1 MLIAR
6 DYSRK
11 SVQNYCFFCNHANI
25 LAKKVKF
32 ICICNKKAVILC
44 PIWKRHASCIDTITA
59 KWCNGSTTDSGS
71 VCLGSNPSLA
81 TKFLFLMRRKIAI
94 IAGGDSSEY
103 EVSLRSAAG
112 IYSFLKPTPTPFLKG
127 RELDYDLTIVCL
139 RGKEWRA
146 LAETDNELQKNNGAV
161 PMDSDKWVT
170 IDKNDFSYTYQD
182 EKIPFDFAYIT
193 IHGTPGENGVLQGYL
208 DMLGVPY
215 SCCGV
220 LAAAMTFN
228 KYTCNQYLKGFG
240 VNVAESVLLRKNQ
253 EPRTKSQDIVAQVG
267 LPCFIKTNVGGSS
280 FGVTKVK
287 TLEDVIP
294 AIEKA
299 FGEGD
304 EVICE
309 AEMKGI
315 EITCG
320 VYKTK
325 NKAVAFP
332 ITEVVTSNEFFDYD
346 AKYNGQVD
354 EITPARIPDEVRDKV
369 QALTLKIYDILGCK
383 GIIRVDYI
391 LTGDEA
397 MRREAKGEEARGERR
412 EAKGEEARGERREA
426 KGDEGEWKIN
436 LLEVNT
442 TPGMTATSFIPQQI
456 RAAGL
461 EIGEVLGEIIED
473 SLEVK
478 N

>member
-25 LAKKVKF
+25 LTKKVKF

-71 VCLGSNPSLA
+71 VCLGSSPSLA

-112 IYSFLKPTPTPFLKG
+112 IYSFLKG
-127 RELDYDLTIVCL
+127 IASQESRHDYDLTVVCL

-146 LAETDNELQKNNGAV
+146 LAETDSELQKNNGAV
-161 PMDSDKWVT
+161 PMDSDKWVA
-170 IDKNDFSYTYQD
+170 IDKNDFSYTYQG

-240 VNVAESVLLRKNQ
+240 VNVAESVLLRKAKG
-253 EPRTKSQDIVAQVG
+253 ERLEVKGEDIIEQVG

-287 TLEDVIP
+287 TLEDVVP

-397 MRREAKGEEARGERR
+397 MRLLGEEG
-412 EAKGEEARGERREA
+412 G
-426 KGDEGEWKIN
+426 WKIN

-461 EIGEVLGEIIED
+461 EIGDVLGEIIED
-473 SLEVK
+473 SF
-478 N
+478 

>member
-1 MLIAR
+1 M
-6 DYSRK
+6 K
-11 SVQNYCFFCNHANI
+11 
-25 LAKKVKF
+25 
-32 ICICNKKAVILC
+32 
-44 PIWKRHASCIDTITA
+44 
-59 KWCNGSTTDSGS
+59 
-71 VCLGSNPSLA
+71 
-81 TKFLFLMRRKIAI
+81 RKIAI

-103 EVSLRSAAG
+103 GVSLRSAAG
-112 IYSFLKPTPTPFLKG
+112 IYSFLDHDK
-127 RELDYDLTIVCL
+127 YDVTIVCL
-139 RGKEWRA
+139 RGTEWKA
-146 LAETDNELQKNNGAV
+146 QVAEDV
-161 PMDSDKWVT
+161 WVD
-170 IDKNDFSYTYQD
+170 IDKNDFSFTYQGQLT
-182 EKIPFDFAYIT
+182 KFDFAYIT

-208 DMLGVPY
+208 DLIGLPY

-228 KYTCNQYLKGFG
+228 KFTCNHYLKGFG
-240 VNVAESVLLRKNQ
+240 IRVAESILLRKHQSSMPTSQ
-253 EPRTKSQDIVAQVG
+253 EIVDQLG

-287 TLEDVIP
+287 AIEDVQP
-294 AIEKA
+294 AIERA
-299 FGEGD
+299 FAEGD

-309 AEMKGI
+309 AFMQGV

-354 EITPARIPDEVRDKV
+354 EITPARIPDHVRDAV

-391 LTGDEA
+391 LTDN
-397 MRREAKGEEARGERR
+397 
-412 EAKGEEARGERREA
+412 
-426 KGDEGEWKIN
+426 WTIN

-442 TPGMTATSFIPQQI
+442 TPGMTATSFIPQQV
-456 RAAGL
+456 RVAGL
-461 EIGEVLGEIIED
+461 DIKDVMTDIIED
-473 SLEVK
+473 QL
-478 N
+478 

>member
-1 MLIAR
+1 M
-6 DYSRK
+6 K
-11 SVQNYCFFCNHANI
+11 H
-25 LAKKVKF
+25 
-32 ICICNKKAVILC
+32 
-44 PIWKRHASCIDTITA
+44 
-59 KWCNGSTTDSGS
+59 
-71 VCLGSNPSLA
+71 
-81 TKFLFLMRRKIAI
+81 KIAI

-103 EVSLRSAAG
+103 GVSLRSAAG
-112 IYSFLKPTPTPFLKG
+112 IYSFLDKDK
-127 RELDYDLTIVCL
+127 YDITIVKL
-139 RGKEWRA
+139 RGTAWQA
-146 LAETDNELQKNNGAV
+146 LAQTASVLAENNGVV
-161 PMDSDKWVT
+161 PEDTEQWME
-170 IDKNDFSYTYQD
+170 IDKNDFSFTYNG
-182 EKIPFDFAYIT
+182 EKTNFDFAYIT

-208 DMLGVPY
+208 DMIGVPY

-228 KYTCNQYLKGFG
+228 KFTCNHYLKGFG
-240 VNVAESVLLRKNQ
+240 IRVAESVLLRKS
-253 EPRTKSQDIVAQVG
+253 ESHFLTPDTIISQVG

-287 TLEDVIP
+287 TIEEVVP

-299 FGEGD
+299 FAEGS

-309 AEMKGI
+309 AFMKGV

-325 NKAVAFP
+325 DKAVAFP

-354 EITPARIPDEVRDKV
+354 EITPARIPDEVRDAV
-369 QALTLKIYDILGCK
+369 QAMTLKIYDILGCK

-391 LTGDEA
+391 LTGDGA
-397 MRREAKGEEARGERR
+397 IGRD
-412 EAKGEEARGERREA
+412 A
-426 KGDEGEWKIN
+426 KGDWQIN

-442 TPGMTATSFIPQQI
+442 TPGMTATSFIPQQV

-461 EIGEVLGEIIED
+461 NIGEVLNEIIED
-473 SLEVK
+473 NFSK
-478 N
+478 Q

>member
-1 MLIAR
+1 M
-6 DYSRK
+6 K
-11 SVQNYCFFCNHANI
+11 
-25 LAKKVKF
+25 
-32 ICICNKKAVILC
+32 
-44 PIWKRHASCIDTITA
+44 
-59 KWCNGSTTDSGS
+59 
-71 VCLGSNPSLA
+71 
-81 TKFLFLMRRKIAI
+81 RKIAI

-103 EVSLRSAAG
+103 GVSLRSAAG
-112 IYSFLKPTPTPFLKG
+112 IYSFLDHDK
-127 RELDYDLTIVCL
+127 YDVTIVCL
-139 RGKEWRA
+139 RGTEWQA
-146 LAETDNELQKNNGAV
+146 Q
-161 PMDSDKWVT
+161 VT
-170 IDKNDFSYTYQD
+170 EDIRVDIDKNDFSFTYQGQHT
-182 EKIPFDFAYIT
+182 KFDFAYIT

-208 DMLGVPY
+208 DMIGVPY

-228 KYTCNQYLKGFG
+228 KFTCNHYLKGF
-240 VNVAESVLLRKNQ
+240 VIRVAESILLRKHQSSMPTSQ
-253 EPRTKSQDIVAQVG
+253 EIVDQLG

-287 TLEDVIP
+287 AIEDVQP
-294 AIEKA
+294 AIERA
-299 FGEGD
+299 FAEGD

-309 AEMKGI
+309 AFMQGV

-354 EITPARIPDEVRDKV
+354 EITPARIPDHVRDAV

-391 LTGDEA
+391 LTDN
-397 MRREAKGEEARGERR
+397 
-412 EAKGEEARGERREA
+412 
-426 KGDEGEWKIN
+426 WTIN

-442 TPGMTATSFIPQQI
+442 TPGMTATSFIPQQV

-461 EIGEVLGEIIED
+461 DIKNVLSDIIENQ
-473 SLEVK
+473 L
-478 N
+478 

>member
-1 MLIAR
+1 M
-6 DYSRK
+6 
-11 SVQNYCFFCNHANI
+11 
-25 LAKKVKF
+25 KK
-32 ICICNKKAVILC
+32 
-44 PIWKRHASCIDTITA
+44 
-59 KWCNGSTTDSGS
+59 
-71 VCLGSNPSLA
+71 
-81 TKFLFLMRRKIAI
+81 KIAI

-103 EVSLRSAAG
+103 GVSLRSAAG
-112 IYSFLKPTPTPFLKG
+112 IESFLNH
-127 RELDYDLTIVCL
+127 EQYDITTVLL
-139 RGKEWRA
+139 RGKDWKAQVTSQEVKEEWV
-146 LAETDNELQKNNGAV
+146 DIN
-161 PMDSDKWVT
+161 
-170 IDKNDFSYTYQD
+170 KNDFSFTYNGV
-182 EKIPFDFAYIT
+182 KNTFDFAYIT
-193 IHGTPGENGVLQGYL
+193 IHGTPGENGLLQGYF
-208 DMLGVPY
+208 DMLGIPY

-228 KYTCNQYLKGFG
+228 KYTCNHYLKGFG
-240 VNVAESVLLRKNQ
+240 VRVAESVLLRK
-253 EPRTKSQDIVAQVG
+253 SDIGYQASEIVEKVG

-287 TLEDVIP
+287 TAEEVQP
-294 AIEKA
+294 AIDKA
-299 FGEGD
+299 FAEGD

-309 AEMKGI
+309 TFMKGI

-354 EITPARIPDEVRDKV
+354 EITPARIPDDVRDKV

-391 LTGDEA
+391 LT
-397 MRREAKGEEARGERR
+397 
-412 EAKGEEARGERREA
+412 
-426 KGDEGEWKIN
+426 EGWTIN

-461 EIGEVLGEIIED
+461 DIKEVLSDIIED
-473 SLEVK
+473 QLLNS
-478 N
+478 

>member
-1 MLIAR
+1 M
-6 DYSRK
+6 K
-11 SVQNYCFFCNHANI
+11 
-25 LAKKVKF
+25 
-32 ICICNKKAVILC
+32 
-44 PIWKRHASCIDTITA
+44 
-59 KWCNGSTTDSGS
+59 
-71 VCLGSNPSLA
+71 
-81 TKFLFLMRRKIAI
+81 RKIAI

-103 EVSLRSAAG
+103 GVSLRSAAG
-112 IYSFLKPTPTPFLKG
+112 IYSFLDHDK
-127 RELDYDLTIVCL
+127 YDVTIVCL
-139 RGKEWRA
+139 RGTEWQA
-146 LAETDNELQKNNGAV
+146 QVTEDI
-161 PMDSDKWVT
+161 WVD
-170 IDKNDFSYTYQD
+170 IDKNDFSFTYQGQHT
-182 EKIPFDFAYIT
+182 KFDFAYIT

-208 DMLGVPY
+208 DMIGVPY

-228 KYTCNQYLKGFG
+228 KFTCNHYLKGFG
-240 VNVAESVLLRKNQ
+240 IRVAESILLRKHQSSMPTSQ
-253 EPRTKSQDIVAQVG
+253 EIVDQLG

-287 TLEDVIP
+287 AIEDVQP
-294 AIEKA
+294 AIERA
-299 FGEGD
+299 FAEGD

-309 AEMKGI
+309 AFMQGV

-354 EITPARIPDEVRDKV
+354 EITPARIPDHVRDAV

-391 LTGDEA
+391 LTDN
-397 MRREAKGEEARGERR
+397 
-412 EAKGEEARGERREA
+412 
-426 KGDEGEWKIN
+426 WTIN

-442 TPGMTATSFIPQQI
+442 TPGMTATSFIPQQV

-461 EIGEVLGEIIED
+461 DIKNVLSDIIENQ
-473 SLEVK
+473 L
-478 N
+478 